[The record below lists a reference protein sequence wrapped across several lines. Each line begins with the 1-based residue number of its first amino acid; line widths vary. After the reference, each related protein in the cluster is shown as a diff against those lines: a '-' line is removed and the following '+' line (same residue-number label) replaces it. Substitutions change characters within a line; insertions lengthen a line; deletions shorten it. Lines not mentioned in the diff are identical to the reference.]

1 MPASRKWLEAR
12 PTHAAA
18 RLIDRGVIRVSGE
31 DARDFLQNLVT
42 NDMDTVTPE
51 RAGYGA
57 LLTPQGKII
66 SDFLVVAV
74 PEARWRRLPARRAA
88 PAGARSDETTETL
101 QAARQG
107 GARRSQRGQRRHR
120 LDRRLGLCRTMPASS
135 MPIRACRRSA
145 SAPSPIATMS
155 RASRRGDADAYH
167 ARRIALGVP
176 DGGRDFAYGDTFP
189 HEALLDQ
196 LGGVSFRKGC
206 YIGQEVV
213 SRMQHRGTARTRIV
227 PVVFTEGLEPGER
240 RRGHGRRKGA
250 RARSAPAPMAAAS
263 PCSVSTVSRT
273 RWRPATP
280 LEGGGLAFTLAKPG
294 FIRFPF
300 PGEPDFGAAA

>member
-1 MPASRKWLEAR
+1 MSA
-12 PTHAAA
+12 T

-42 NDMDTVTPE
+42 NDLDPVTPGQ
-51 RAGYGA
+51 AGYGA

-66 SDFLVVAV
+66 CDFLIVALPAEDGGGFLLDCPLLQTADLMKRLKLYKLRARV
-74 PEARWRRLPARRAA
+74 ALEDLTEKSAVLASADGAPLPEDAGFVYDDPRLPA
-88 PAGARSDETTETL
+88 L
-101 QAARQG
+101 
-107 GARRSQRGQRRHR
+107 GQR
-120 LDRRLGLCRTMPASS
+120 A
-135 MPIRACRRSA
+135 I
-145 SAPSPIATMS
+145 
-155 RASRRGDADAYH
+155 ADAEGIESLVDAEPETYH

-176 DGGRDFAYGDTFP
+176 AGGRDFPYGDTFP

-227 PVVFTEGLEPGER
+227 PVAFDEGIATET
-240 RRGHGRRKGA
+240 GA
-250 RARSAPAPMAAAS
+250 DATAGGKTLGTIGSGANGKALAMLRLDRLADALAAGQ
-263 PCSVSTVSRT
+263 
-273 RWRPATP
+273 TP
-280 LEGGGLAFTLAKPG
+280 LGGGLAFHLAEKPA

-300 PGEPDFGAAA
+300 PGEPGFGAAA